1 MCLCGPC
8 LPALGAAQSCAR
20 RDSLGFSV
28 SKIGRFLG
36 LPTRGAASPPCSFG
50 WGRMPGK
57 TINRD
62 LTRATR
68 SMNTRSLMAK
78 LSQPQLLTTVSV
90 ALLAGEVSP
99 KVSGCGHPSFA
110 QLVTQRSLSIS
121 QTEQSS
127 GHSTHGQQSRQI
139 QGFSKSRARQTV
151 GQPRLHFLRAT

>member
-1 MCLCGPC
+1 
-8 LPALGAAQSCAR
+8 
-20 RDSLGFSV
+20 
-28 SKIGRFLG
+28 
-36 LPTRGAASPPCSFG
+36 
-50 WGRMPGK
+50 
-57 TINRD
+57 
-62 LTRATR
+62 
-68 SMNTRSLMAK
+68 MAK

-110 QLVTQRSLSIS
+110 QLVTQRNLSIS
-121 QTEQSS
+121 RTEQSS